1 MEEEQDLINNNS
13 NNEPDNN
20 FSAPIENQ
28 ETQSTKKC
36 KNNRNCNFLWQ
47 LILSILVIALIILQ
61 FVPIKKSPKS
71 TIATAT
77 TGKIAHINVDTIMS
91 KYPLVDTLQN
101 RLQRQIT
108 TLETDLMNKQN
119 SLQKNMQAYQN
130 DMQNGKIITKDEA
143 NRREQ
148 QLMNE
153 QQQLVT
159 LRDQYDAQ
167 IQQLQMSMQT
177 EILDS
182 IKSAVKNLLPDKSFD
197 YVLGYSN
204 EGAIFYANPSL
215 DITND
220 VLTVLNKRLKK

>member
-13 NNEPDNN
+13 NNESENN
-20 FSAPIENQ
+20 FSDPIANQ
-28 ETQSTKKC
+28 ETPSTKKC
-36 KNNRNCNFLWQ
+36 KNNCNCNFWWQ

-71 TIATAT
+71 IITPATSS
-77 TGKIAHINVDTIMS
+77 KIAHINVDTIMF
-91 KYPLVDTLQN
+91 KYPLVDTLHN

-108 TLETDLMNKQN
+108 SLETDLINKQN
-119 SLQKNMQAYQN
+119 SLQKNMQAYQD
-130 DMQNGKIITKDEA
+130 DMQSGKIITKDEA

-148 QLMNE
+148 LLMNE
-153 QQQLVT
+153 QQELLT

-167 IQQLQMSMQT
+167 IQRLQMSMQT

-182 IKSAVKNLLPDKSFD
+182 IKSAIKNLPPEKSFD
-197 YVLGYSN
+197 YVLRYSN
-204 EGAIFYANPSL
+204 EGAIFYANPSF

-220 VLTVLNKRLKK
+220 VLTVLNKRFKK